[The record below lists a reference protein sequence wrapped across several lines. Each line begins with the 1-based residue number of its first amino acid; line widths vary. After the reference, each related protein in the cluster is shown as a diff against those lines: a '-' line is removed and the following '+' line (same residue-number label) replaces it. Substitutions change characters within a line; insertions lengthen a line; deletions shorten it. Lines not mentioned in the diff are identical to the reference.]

1 MMRTAV
7 CSIIMMC
14 LCIQPSLAKIYL
26 VSVGIADYPG
36 KVNDLRVS
44 DRDANTIAGVFRNS
58 SSAQVRLLK
67 NSQATTSAVIQS
79 MHSSFDNAR
88 ADDTVI
94 LFFSGHGLPGALM
107 CYNGPLYYKNIYSVL
122 RNCLARRKIVLVDAC
137 FSGKIRNS
145 KQHTENDN
153 AQDVLFFLSSRTG
166 ELSRETR
173 YQNSLFTLYLDRGL
187 RGGADNNRNKT
198 ITAIELYNYVHSGV
212 VKDSQGKQHPVMWG
226 NFDRNM
232 SIIRW

>member
-1 MMRTAV
+1 MRTAIY
-7 CSIIMMC
+7 SIIMMC
-14 LCIQPSLAKIYL
+14 LYIQPSLAKTYL

-36 KVNDLRVS
+36 KVNDLRIS
-44 DRDANTIAGVFRNS
+44 DRDASTIAGVFRS
-58 SSAQVRLLK
+58 SNGAQVRLLK

-79 MHSSFDNAR
+79 MHYSFDNAR

-94 LFFSGHGLPGALM
+94 LFFSGHGMPGALM

-122 RNCLARRKIVLVDAC
+122 RNCRARRKIVLVDAC
-137 FSGKIRNS
+137 FSGKIRNNRR
-145 KQHTENDN
+145 HTENDN

-166 ELSRETR
+166 EPSRETR

-187 RGGADNNRNKT
+187 RGGADKNRDKT

-212 VKDSQGKQHPVMWG
+212 IKGSQGKQHPVMWG